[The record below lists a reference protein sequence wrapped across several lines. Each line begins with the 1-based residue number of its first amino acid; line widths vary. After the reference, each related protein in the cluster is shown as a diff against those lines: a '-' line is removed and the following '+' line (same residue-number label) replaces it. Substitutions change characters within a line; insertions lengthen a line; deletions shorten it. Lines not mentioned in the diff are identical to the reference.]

1 MSVNCKE
8 MSVKCKVLSVG
19 RAGLC
24 PLSAQSALSRV
35 QTRTLVCN
43 NPQTYH
49 HQAHIKQ
56 LPSTKLIIE
65 WSIRNQVQNDLLH
78 F

>member
-35 QTRTLVCN
+35 PARTLVCN
-43 NPQTYH
+43 NLQTYQ
-49 HQAHIKQ
+49 HQDKSAHIKQ
-56 LPSTKLIIE
+56 TI
-65 WSIRNQVQNDLLH
+65 